1 MYVVFKL
8 IYEYNRLIFYIKG
21 FIFIGLYGSII
32 FGLMLYFFLNG
43 WKIKI
48 EVDIELYWIL
58 VSLLI
63 VKRKVFKMICILS
76 GLNLSFVFGV

>member
-1 MYVVFKL
+1 M
-8 IYEYNRLIFYIKG
+8 IFYIKG

-58 VSLLI
+58 GSLLI
-63 VKRKVFKMICILS
+63 VKRKVIKMICILS